1 MPQLDSLRAL
11 AIAAV
16 VHHHWRINPPELPLV
31 SGVHLFFVL
40 SGFLIT
46 GILLDAR
53 KLNAGSGGAAL
64 RYTLRGFYAR
74 RFLRIFP
81 LYYAALA
88 IATYF
93 DVAGLR
99 HTFLWHATYLS
110 NFHIF
115 LRNDWI
121 GLVGHFWTLAVEEQ
135 FYLVW
140 PIVVL
145 CFPTAWLRRTFLA
158 VAAGSVL
165 FRFIG
170 AVWFPRFGMWNLTT
184 PGYLD
189 CFALGALVAH
199 ERRAQ
204 SALYSTLARLRAPMI
219 VACWLLSVLRRK
231 TPADWHLVFLDPFFL
246 AVAYASLVS
255 MAADRVRGP
264 IGWLLNRPG
273 LQYLGT
279 ISYGLYVIHNFA
291 PIPIQAF
298 LRRFPGLLVVP
309 KIQLMLMALWT
320 LGLAM
325 LSWHLFEAPING
337 LKKHFPYVS
346 RTKPAQDFPADLEK
360 TAVAGREP

>member
-16 VHHHWRINPPELPLV
+16 VQHHWRINAPEIPLV

-53 KLNAGSGGAAL
+53 ERNGAGGSAAL

-81 LYYAALA
+81 LYYVALA
-88 IATYF
+88 VAIYF
-93 DVAGLR
+93 DVAGVR
-99 HTFLWHATYLS
+99 HTWAWHATYLS
-110 NFHIF
+110 NYHIF
-115 LRNDWI
+115 LKNDWI

-140 PIVVL
+140 PVVIL
-145 CFPTAWLRRTFLA
+145 CLPTAWLLRAFLV

-170 AVWFPRFGMWNLTT
+170 AVWFPRFVMWNVTT

-199 ERRAQ
+199 QHRAPGVM
-204 SALYSTLARLRAPMI
+204 YSTFVRLRWPII
-219 VACWLLSVLRRK
+219 VACWALTVLRRR
-231 TPADWHLVFLDPFFL
+231 TPADLHLVFLDPLFL
-246 AVAYASLVS
+246 AVAYASVVS
-255 MAADRVRGP
+255 LAADRVRGP
-264 IGWLLNRPG
+264 LGWILDRPG
-273 LQYLGT
+273 LQYLGK

-298 LRRFPGLLVVP
+298 LRRFPGLLVIPRVNVL
-309 KIQLMLMALWT
+309 LMGVWT
-320 LGLAM
+320 LALAM
-325 LSWHLFEAPING
+325 LSWHLFEAKINA
-337 LKKHFPYVS
+337 LKKHFPYSPRS
-346 RTKPAQDFPADLEK
+346 RREEQDRPADLA
-360 TAVAGREP
+360 AVVRPEP